1 MMKKILLLILFL
13 VMGVSPVYAYDDVYD
28 HQEYWKYYNEKEQ
41 DRETIP
47 AYDIDMFRADYRSTH
62 EESDY
67 LYYLMRKHKTGGF
80 TYRYHLDFKPERL
93 KKLYTSP
100 AIDNPYIHGVDVLG
114 YDARLKTID
123 FKKLTRQKGYIRR
136 IGANAFAHTKLTSIT
151 VPDSVEYVGKNAF
164 GSLKVKKSP
173 YLIKQKGIYKYYFV
187 SGKKRIQPSDVMAL
201 YYRGTQAK
209 LDGGKS
215 GAIKTIPQKDTE
227 NKSPSYV
234 MTLKKGQSVFLNG
247 YIKVKNKY
255 FPISYKQVNQLSE
268 RKYKHYVKFYKGKLT
283 ALKKGGE
290 FITIVPMAGVYN
302 ISYAIEVKVV

>member
-41 DRETIP
+41 DRETTP

-67 LYYLMRKHKTGGF
+67 LYYLMRKHETGGF
-80 TYRYHLDFKPERL
+80 TYRYHLDFMPERL
-93 KKLYTSP
+93 KKLYASP

-151 VPDSVEYVGKNAF
+151 VPDTVEYVGKNAF

-187 SGKKRIQPSDVMAL
+187 SGKKRIQPSDVTAL

-209 LDGGKS
+209 LDGGK
-215 GAIKTIPQKDTE
+215 E
-227 NKSPSYV
+227 WRNKNNSAKGYRKQISILCYDI
-234 MTLKKGQSVFLNG
+234 KKGTKCVFEWIYQSEKQ
-247 YIKVKNKY
+247 I
-255 FPISYKQVNQLSE
+255 FPDLLQ
-268 RKYKHYVKFYKGKLT
+268 
-283 ALKKGGE
+283 AGE
-290 FITIVPMAGVYN
+290 PAAGTD
-302 ISYAIEVKVV
+302 I